1 MSPPPPHFVGYS
13 IMDDRRSD
21 LETAESHLR
30 EGRIAEAAALYGRVL
45 AADADCVEA
54 LFQIGTLAL
63 RSGDARAAVPL
74 LERAARL
81 APRVGEVWNNL
92 GAARKEAGDRAG
104 AAAAWR
110 TALEVDDRSA
120 GPIANLAELALE
132 QGDQEL
138 ATKLYGQ
145 CLERDPSDSASAF
158 ALGDLLMERGQY
170 LGAEECFLLAHRL
183 DHAAGD
189 FGERIRLLSQLA
201 LSRLK
206 QDKLASAE
214 GLYRLILGQ
223 MPTLAGMWANLS
235 YVLERQGRIEE
246 AIEAARQALT
256 LEPGLSMGI
265 NNLAVALRAGHRV
278 DEAVETLERSFAN
291 GFDQPLARFN
301 HATMRLQQGRYR
313 EGWSGYEQ
321 RHGAFGGELAGTGA
335 RRLVSAEA
343 SALAGRTIVV
353 RTEQGY
359 GDTLQFSRFLPAF
372 ARRTGARLLWECP
385 EELRSLAQNAPAGGR
400 ALAGVAEFVPVGG
413 PFPPHDAWIPLGSLP
428 GWLDVS
434 LEQIEAAALGRDEVS
449 AAVPYMAADF
459 AQRAEWRNRLDA
471 LVPARSGESGS
482 PLPRIGLVWQGNPA
496 QAQDIH
502 RSCALR
508 HFGPL
513 LADDRVFWFSLQ
525 KGEAGERQLTG
536 HDRPHFIPL
545 GPELRDFGDTAAVL
559 AELDLLITVDTSV
572 AHLAGSLGIEVWC
585 LLCHTPDW
593 RWHLDRADCPWY
605 PTMRLFRQPKFGDW
619 PAVVAAVQAQ
629 LEQWLGERTPA
640 RRDAA

>member
-1 MSPPPPHFVGYS
+1 
-13 IMDDRRSD
+13 MDDHRSD
-21 LETAESHLR
+21 LEIAETHLR

-45 AADADCVEA
+45 SANADCVEA

-81 APRVGEVWNNL
+81 APQVGDVWNNL
-92 GAARKEAGDRAG
+92 GAARKESGDRAG

-132 QGDQEL
+132 QGDQDL

-145 CLERDPSDSASAF
+145 CLERDPSDSTSAF

-170 LGAEECFLLAHRL
+170 FGAEECFLLAHRL

-189 FGERIRLLSQLA
+189 LGERIRLLSQLA

-206 QDKLASAE
+206 QDKLVSAE
-214 GLYRLILGQ
+214 GLYRLIIGQ

-235 YVLERQGRIEE
+235 YVLERQGRIDE
-246 AIEAARQALT
+246 AIETARQALV

-265 NNLAVALRAGHRV
+265 NNLAVALRAAHRV
-278 DEAVETLERSFAN
+278 DEAADIFERAFAT
-291 GFDQPLARFN
+291 GFDQPLSRFN

-321 RHGAFGGELAGTGA
+321 RHGAFGAELVGTGA
-335 RRLVSAEA
+335 RRLTCGDSGSLV
-343 SALAGRTIVV
+343 GQTIVV

-359 GDTLQFSRFLPAF
+359 GDTLQFSRFLPEF
-372 ARRTGARLLWECP
+372 ARRTGARVLWECP
-385 EELRSLAQNAPAGGR
+385 DELRSLARTAPPGGQ
-400 ALAGVAEFVPVGG
+400 ALTEVAEFVPVGG
-413 PFPPHDAWIPLGSLP
+413 PFPAHDAWIPLGSLP

-434 LEQIEAAALGRDEVS
+434 LEQIEAAALGRNDAS
-449 AAVPYMAADF
+449 AAVPYMAAEVNT
-459 AQRAEWRNRLDA
+459 RNEWRTRLDNLA
-471 LVPARSGESGS
+471 ETGCGDRSATR
-482 PLPRIGLVWQGNPA
+482 PRIGLVWQGNPA

-502 RSCALR
+502 RSCRLR
-508 HFGPL
+508 HLEPL
-513 LADDRVFWFSLQ
+513 LADDRFVWFSLQ
-525 KGEAGERQLTG
+525 KGEVGERQLIG
-536 HDRPHFIPL
+536 LDQPHLIPL
-545 GPELRDFGDTAAVL
+545 GPELRDFADTAAVL
-559 AELDLLITVDTSV
+559 TELDLLITVDTSV
-572 AHLAGSLGIEVWC
+572 AHLAGSLGTDVWC

-593 RWHLDRADCPWY
+593 RWHMDRTDCPWY

-619 PAVVAAVQAQ
+619 PSVAASVQSA
-629 LEQWLGERTPA
+629 LEHWLTERTPS
-640 RRDAA
+640 RREAA